1 MNSKELR
8 EKAIKRY
15 ENGESPKEIY
25 QSLGKGKTWFF
36 KWLKR
41 YKLDGKDWAKSHS
54 RKPHQS
60 PKRIDKIMEQ
70 AVIKTRKYLEKKPYA
85 QIGAFNICWHLKQE
99 GENPPSLATLN
110 RIIKRNNLVHK
121 RLKYSPKGV
130 NYPSLVVTHSNYV
143 HQMDVVGPRYI
154 KEDGRFYSVNI
165 IDAFDRR
172 NSTNPERRQNR
183 IAVTKGLVS
192 SWKTL
197 GIPLYEQMDN
207 QLPMR
212 GSNQYPHSF
221 GLVIRLCLYAGI
233 QPLFTPLREPW
244 RNGII
249 ENFQNVF
256 DKMFFRAQYFK
267 DFAYLCREAKNF
279 EKYLNQNHH
288 YSTLGGLTPN
298 QKCSGNIQLLSA
310 SFRLPNKLTIFPGY
324 VHLIRFIRSNRILD
338 VFGEKYVMPGEVEYE
353 YVWATIDTAKEKL
366 FIYHDFKLV
375 VEYPYPLPKSSI
387 DLSRFNL

>member
-1 MNSKELR
+1 MNIKELR
-8 EKAIKRY
+8 KKAIKRY
-15 ENGESPKEIY
+15 KNGESPKEIY

-41 YKLDGKDWAKSHS
+41 YKLDGEDWTKSHS

-70 AVIKTRKYLEKKPYA
+70 TVIETRKYLEKKLYS
-85 QIGAFNICWHLKQE
+85 QIGALAINYDLNKQ
-99 GENPPSLATLN
+99 GIIPPPISTINKIL
-110 RIIKRNNLVHK
+110 RRNNLVHK
-121 RLKYSPKGV
+121 RIKYSPKGV
-130 NYPSLVVTHSNYV
+130 NYPSLAITHSNYL
-143 HQMDVVGPRYI
+143 HQLDVVGPRYL
-154 KEDGRFYSVNI
+154 KEDGKFYSINI

-183 IAVTKGLVS
+183 IAVSKGLLC

-212 GSNQYPHSF
+212 GSNQCPHSF
-221 GLVIRLCLYAGI
+221 GIVIRLCLYMGV
-233 QPLFTPLREPW
+233 QPLFIPLREPW

-249 ENFQNVF
+249 EHFQNVF

-267 DFAYLCREAKNF
+267 DFDHLYKKAKEF
-279 EKYLNQNHH
+279 ELFHNQNHN
-288 YSTLGGLTPN
+288 YSTLKGMTPN
-298 QKCSGNIQLLSA
+298 QKYSGGIKLLST
-310 SFRLPNKLTIFPGY
+310 SFRHPEKLAISPGY
-324 VHLIRFIRSNRILD
+324 IHLVRFIRSDRVLD
-338 VFGEKYVMPGEVEYE
+338 IFGEKYIMPDDVEYE
-353 YVWATIDTAKEKL
+353 YVRATIDTAKEKL
-366 FIYHDFKLV
+366 FVYHDSKLV
-375 VEYPYPLPKSSI
+375 VEHPYSLPKSSI

>member
-1 MNSKELR
+1 MNIKELR
-8 EKAIKRY
+8 EQAIKRY
-15 ENGESPKEIY
+15 ENSESPKEIY
-25 QSLGKGKTWFF
+25 QSLGKSKTWFF

-41 YKLDGKDWAKSHS
+41 YNLDGEDWAESHS
-54 RKPHQS
+54 CKPHKS

-70 AVIKTRKYLEKKPYA
+70 MVIETREYLEKKLYS
-85 QIGAFNICWHLKQE
+85 QIGALAISYDLNKQ
-99 GENPPSLATLN
+99 GIISPPISTINKIL
-110 RIIKRNNLVHK
+110 RRNNLMLK
-121 RLKYSPKGV
+121 RTKYTPKGV

-143 HQMDVVGPRYI
+143 HQIDVVGPRYL
-154 KEDGRFYSVNI
+154 KESGRFYSVNI

-192 SWKTL
+192 SWQTL

-212 GSNQYPHSF
+212 GSNHYPHSF
-221 GLVIRLCLYAGI
+221 GLVIRLCLSLGI
-233 QPLFTPLREPW
+233 QPLFIPLSEPW

-249 ENFQNVF
+249 EHFQNVF
-256 DKMFFRAQYFK
+256 DKMFFRTQYFK
-267 DFAYLCREAKNF
+267 DFIYLYREAKNF

-298 QKCSGNIQLLSA
+298 QKCSGNIKLLPA
-310 SFRLPNKLTIFPGY
+310 SFRLPNKLSICPGY

-338 VFGEKYVMPGEVEYE
+338 IFGEKYVMPGEVEYE
-353 YVWATIDTAKEKL
+353 YVWATIDTAKGKL
-366 FIYHDFKLV
+366 FVYHDSKLV

-387 DLSRFNL
+387 DLSRFDL